1 MKKKVLCVMLSM
13 TLCAS
18 MILEVGAAVAADPQ
32 AQEEQQETEEKT
44 DLPSTDE
51 ETEQGEENE
60 TEETTVPVE
69 EDDTDFGTD
78 EEVEPTPTEKPE
90 AEEESVQEE
99 TVTEIRTDGLVHKH
113 LVDSQGIVSGDD
125 VEWVQDENGNYQ
137 LYCHVDG
144 CDSAYFT
151 ANDGIVGVQSAEGT
165 SYYYFDQ
172 NGYMVTG
179 AAEIQASDTGLP
191 KEDGIYYFLGVG
203 ENNSD
208 GVIETSK
215 VALMSASISPMDS
228 QVGTLQNGWK
238 WTPDKATGKSHWYY
252 YDESGKRLSLDELKA
267 KQSDPGNTIF
277 EIVASTM
284 H

>member
-1 MKKKVLCVMLSM
+1 M
-13 TLCAS
+13 
-18 MILEVGAAVAADPQ
+18 
-32 AQEEQQETEEKT
+32 
-44 DLPSTDE
+44 
-51 ETEQGEENE
+51 
-60 TEETTVPVE
+60 
-69 EDDTDFGTD
+69 
-78 EEVEPTPTEKPE
+78 EPTPTEKPE

-228 QVGTLQNGWK
+228 QVGTLQNG
-238 WTPDKATGKSHWYY
+238 G
-252 YDESGKRLSLDELKA
+252 
-267 KQSDPGNTIF
+267 
-277 EIVASTM
+277 
-284 H
+284 